1 MSLNIVCMLQVTVI
15 SCLGAMLFFGVL
27 MGWCIWYK
35 IVNNPFTICFEGR
48 RITG

>member
-1 MSLNIVCMLQVTVI
+1 MCMLQVTVI

-35 IVNNPFTICFEGR
+35 IVNNPFTVYFEGR